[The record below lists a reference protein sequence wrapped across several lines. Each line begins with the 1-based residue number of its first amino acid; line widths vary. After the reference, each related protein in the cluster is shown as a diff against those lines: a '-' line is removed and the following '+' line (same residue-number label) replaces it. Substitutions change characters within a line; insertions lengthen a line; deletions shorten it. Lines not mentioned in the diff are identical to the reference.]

1 MLVLLVLVPVIA
13 EYGTGKVAMLSVNV
27 VMVGVRMVVAVMAAC
42 ANAFGDGG
50 GLCTQERY

>member
-27 VMVGVRMVVAVMAAC
+27 VMVGVRMVVAVVEAC